1 MWNQTGV
8 TQLLGI
14 TYPIV
19 QAGMAGVSSPSIVAE
34 VSNAGC
40 LGTLGASYM
49 SPQDITSAIKDIQAL
64 TDKPFAVNLFVTQR
78 AIVFSPELQ
87 KMQTELAPF
96 RIELELTEPDAIDF
110 EWYDLTQQVQAVVDA
125 GVKIISF
132 TFGIPSADIVTM
144 LHEAGV
150 TIIGTATTVK
160 EAVMIEDAGFHIVVA
175 QGMEAGGHRAS
186 FASEDELAVQVGLMS
201 LVPQM
206 VDQVGVPVIAAGGIM
221 DGRSIVAALAL
232 GAQGVQLGS
241 AFLLTDESSAVE
253 AYKKALLDTNDES
266 TIVTKLFSGKPARVI
281 ANRFTKVLHSLE
293 DNVPAFPLQNTL
305 TSDIR
310 KMAAVVGDTDLMS
323 LYAGQSSCLGRELSA
338 RELID
343 TLVSEVA
350 TNQFQYH
357 DASDQ
362 N

>member
-8 TQLLGI
+8 TQLFGI
-14 TYPIV
+14 TYPII
-19 QAGMAGVSSPSIVAE
+19 QAGMAGVSSPSLVAE

-40 LGTLGASYM
+40 LGTLGAGYM
-49 SPQDITSAIKDIQAL
+49 SPQAITRAIKDIQAL
-64 TDKPFAVNLFVTQR
+64 TDKPFAVNLFVMQR
-78 AIVFSPELQ
+78 AIAFSPELQ

-96 RIELELTEPDAIDF
+96 RKELELTEPDAIDF
-110 EWYDLTQQVQAVVDA
+110 EWYDLTQQVQAVIDA

-132 TFGIPSADIVTM
+132 TFGIPSSDILSM
-144 LHEAGV
+144 LLESGI

-206 VDQVGVPVIAAGGIM
+206 VDQVGIPVIAAGGIM
-221 DGRSIVAALAL
+221 DGRCIVAALAL

-241 AFLLTDESSAVE
+241 AFLLADESGAVE
-253 AYKKALLDTNDES
+253 AYKKALLETNDES
-266 TIVTKLFSGKPARVI
+266 TIVSNLFSGKPARVI
-281 ANRFTKVLHSLE
+281 ANRFTKVLHTLE
-293 DNVPAFPLQNTL
+293 DNVPPFPLQNAL

-310 KMAAVVGDTDLMS
+310 KMATVVGDTDLMS
-323 LYAGQSSCLGRELSA
+323 MYAGQSSSLGRESSV
-338 RELID
+338 RDLIN
-343 TLVSEVA
+343 TLLSEVA
-350 TNQFQYH
+350 MNPFQYQ
-357 DASDQ
+357 DTSDQ